1 MLLGKLLPLL
11 CADSSPVLQ
20 HTSGLRLGI
29 RLKQVLTLGMI
40 VFSCKR
46 LAPQKLAGAA
56 TSAAA
61 DSSAPLQD

>member
-29 RLKQVLTLGMI
+29 RLKQVLTLGMSNNC
-40 VFSCKR
+40 VQQ
-46 LAPQKLAGAA
+46 LQEAGSTKACRG
-56 TSAAA
+56 S
-61 DSSAPLQD
+61 D